1 MSGDRIARLILRS
14 PFGRLIRGVAGVRAS
29 VHAKLLTAFMVVAA
43 LVLAMAAV
51 SLQMLSATARHTRLL
66 DEAHQRVDASRQ
78 LEHAL
83 ALQMHYT
90 GQALLERSERAL
102 ARILRENNRFND
114 TLARLEDAAPDD
126 ERTLIRTIRGAQDEA
141 MGVVADI
148 ANAVRDG
155 RPADAL
161 AAQAQEASV
170 YAAVEESVRR
180 LVALEQAR
188 MERLRTH
195 LDTANR
201 RSLVLLGGFAAGVL
215 GLALFAGF
223 IISWSFI
230 VPVREVHGALR
241 EVASGNFAATITVP
255 NRDEFGEL
263 AAQLNRMTRELARL
277 QVRQGEAAAELTRMN
292 DRLQHASRAKSEFLA
307 NMSHEL
313 RTPLNAIL
321 GFTEMMRDG
330 LYGEVPPD
338 LDEPL
343 ADIQTNGRHLLR
355 LINDVLDLSKI
366 EAGRMELAPGEYTVS
381 EVLDTVRASL
391 RSLAEAKGLAVAVSA
406 PPDLP
411 PARGDVKRLTQC
423 LMNLVGNAIKF
434 TRAGS
439 VTVEARLDG
448 ASLLFRVTD
457 TGIGIPKEQLDHVFD
472 EFRQVDATI
481 TREYGG
487 SGLGLAITR
496 RFVELHGGRIGVES
510 ELGRGTTF
518 WFTVPLWL
526 DTARRGN
533 EAREVPETAR
543 AA

>member
-1 MSGDRIARLILRS
+1 MSRDRLARLILRS
-14 PFGRLIRGVAGVRAS
+14 PFGRLVRGVALIRAS
-29 VHAKLLTAFMVVAA
+29 VHAKLLTAFMIVAA

-51 SLQMLSATARHTRLL
+51 SLQMLWGTSRHTRLL

-90 GQALLERSERAL
+90 GQALLERSEGAV

-114 TLARLEDAAPDD
+114 TLARLEAAPDD
-126 ERTLIRTIRGAQDEA
+126 ERALIRTIRGAQDEA

-148 ANAVRDG
+148 ANALRDG

-161 AAQAQEASV
+161 ASLQAREASL

-180 LVALEQAR
+180 LVGLEQSR
-188 MERLRTH
+188 MATLRGE
-195 LDTANR
+195 LDDANR
-201 RSLVLLGGFAAGVL
+201 RSLVLLGSFAAGVL
-215 GLALFAGF
+215 ALALVAGF
-223 IISWSFI
+223 VISWSFI
-230 VPVREVHGALR
+230 VPVRAAHAALR
-241 EVASGNFAATITVP
+241 EVAAGNFAATITVP

-263 AAQLNRMTRELARL
+263 AEQLNRMTRELARL
-277 QVRQGEAAAELTRMN
+277 QGRQREAAAELTRVN
-292 DRLQHASRAKSEFLA
+292 DRLQHASQAKSEFLA

-330 LYGEVPPD
+330 LYGEVPPE

-366 EAGRMELAPGEYTVS
+366 EAGRMELAPGEYTVA

-391 RSLAEAKGLAVAVSA
+391 RSLAEAKGLAFTVSA
-406 PPDLP
+406 PADLP
-411 PARGDVKRLTQC
+411 PARGDAKRLTQC
-423 LMNLVGNAIKF
+423 LTNLVGNAVKF

-439 VTVEARLDG
+439 VAVTVELVG
-448 ASLLFRVTD
+448 ASLRFRVTD

-518 WFTVPLWL
+518 WFAVPLRL
-526 DTARRGN
+526 E
-533 EAREVPETAR
+533 EADAGRAAPDEPETVK